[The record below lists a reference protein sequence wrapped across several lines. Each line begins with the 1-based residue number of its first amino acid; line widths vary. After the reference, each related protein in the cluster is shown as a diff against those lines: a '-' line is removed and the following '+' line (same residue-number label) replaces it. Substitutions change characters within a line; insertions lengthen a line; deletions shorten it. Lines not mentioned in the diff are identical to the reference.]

1 MLNLARYP
9 REGLLGLY
17 EVTLDELQG
26 IRGIGEVKAVKLK
39 SLAELSMR
47 MSAAKAAEGINFTS
61 SGQVAAYFM
70 EKLRHRETECVILVC
85 MDAKGQMICERK
97 LSEGSVNMS
106 LISSREIFLTALESR
121 AVSIILVHNHPSGDP
136 NPSEADKGLTSQV
149 RDAGEQMG
157 IPLLDHIVIGDNRY
171 VSFREAD
178 WFYRI

>member
-1 MLNLARYP
+1 
-9 REGLLGLY
+9 
-17 EVTLDELQG
+17 
-26 IRGIGEVKAVKLK
+26 
-39 SLAELSMR
+39 
-47 MSAAKAAEGINFTS
+47 
-61 SGQVAAYFM
+61 M

>member
-1 MLNLARYP
+1 
-9 REGLLGLY
+9 
-17 EVTLDELQG
+17 
-26 IRGIGEVKAVKLK
+26 
-39 SLAELSMR
+39 
-47 MSAAKAAEGINFTS
+47 
-61 SGQVAAYFM
+61 
-70 EKLRHRETECVILVC
+70 
-85 MDAKGQMICERK
+85 
-97 LSEGSVNMS
+97 MS